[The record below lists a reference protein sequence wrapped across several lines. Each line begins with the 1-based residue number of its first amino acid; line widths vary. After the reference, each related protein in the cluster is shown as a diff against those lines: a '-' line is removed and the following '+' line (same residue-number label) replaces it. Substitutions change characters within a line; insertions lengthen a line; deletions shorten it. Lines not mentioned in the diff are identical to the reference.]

1 MRELNGSFGMA
12 EWAWEGRTR
21 AGEVRKGVIEAD
33 SERDVHMRL
42 RQQNIMPDKVKPKR
56 KGLKIPGFKGRV
68 RAEELVV
75 FVRQFATM
83 IDAGL
88 PLMQCLEILANQE
101 PNKYFKSVLM
111 DVKGSVESGSTFAD
125 SLKKHDRVFDTLFVN
140 LVAAGEI
147 GGILDTILNRLA
159 TYIEKNVKLMRQ
171 VKGAM
176 MYPIGILV
184 VATGVVIALLKWV
197 IPTFEKMFSDF
208 GGAELP
214 ELTRIVILASNWF
227 GANFHWVIIGMIGS
241 VIGFKKA
248 IETKRGRRM
257 FDATLLRAPFFGKLL
272 KKVAVA
278 KFTRTLGTMIA
289 SGVPI
294 LDALGI
300 VAKAANNVIIE
311 EAIYYVR
318 DKVSEGS
325 NMADPLMKTG
335 VFPSMVVQM
344 IAVGEST
351 GAMDT
356 MLQKIADFYEDEVE
370 VAVEGLTKLLEP
382 LMMVFIGGIVGTIL
396 IAMYLPIFSV
406 AGNVKSG

>member
-1 MRELNGSFGMA
+1 MA
-12 EWAWEGRTR
+12 EWVWEGRTR
-21 AGEVRKGVIEAD
+21 AGEVRKGVIQAE
-33 SERDVHMRL
+33 SEKDAHLLL
-42 RQQNIMPDKVKPKR
+42 RQRNILPDKVRAKR
-56 KGLKIPGFKGRV
+56 KGLAIKLPGMGGRV

-88 PLMQCLEILANQE
+88 PLVQCLDILSSQE
-101 PNKYFKSVLM
+101 PNKYFKSVLT
-111 DVKGSVESGSTFAD
+111 DVKESVESGMTFAD
-125 SLKKHDRVFDTLFVN
+125 SLRKHPKVFDSLFVN

-159 TYIEKNVKLMRQ
+159 TYIEKNVKLVRQ

-176 MYPIGILV
+176 TYPIGILV
-184 VATGVVIALLKWV
+184 VAGGVVFALLKFV
-197 IPTFEKMFSDF
+197 IPTFEKMFADF
-208 GGAELP
+208 GNAKLP
-214 ELTRIVILASNWF
+214 TLTQVVINASHWF
-227 GANFHWVIIGMIGS
+227 GQWWWAVIIGLVAFGYA
-241 VIGFKKA
+241 FKQF
-248 IETKRGRRM
+248 ISTERGREI
-257 FDATLLRAPFFGKLL
+257 FDTALLKFPIIGKLL
-272 KKVAVA
+272 RKVAVA

-294 LDALGI
+294 LDALDI
-300 VAKAANNVIIE
+300 VAKAANNKVIE
-311 EAIYYVR
+311 KAIYFVR
-318 DKVSEGS
+318 DKISEGS
-325 NMADPLMKTG
+325 NMADPLAKTN

-382 LMMVFIGGIVGTIL
+382 IMMVFIGGIVGTVL

-406 AGNVKSG
+406 AGNVQS